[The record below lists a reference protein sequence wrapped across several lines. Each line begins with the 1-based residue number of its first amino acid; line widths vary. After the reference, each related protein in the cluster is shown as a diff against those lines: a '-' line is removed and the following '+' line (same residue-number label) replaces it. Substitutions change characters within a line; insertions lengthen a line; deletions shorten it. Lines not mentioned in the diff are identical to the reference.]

1 MTQPPTE
8 NGLPTFT
15 EKQAESLRNLPDVPV
30 FRGAPIPPGET
41 KPTDDGEAEDS
52 PHYGT
57 NATECAHGVSLGEP
71 CEQCEVPPH

>member
-30 FRGAPIPPGET
+30 FRGAPIPPRRDQT
-41 KPTDDGEAEDS
+41 
-52 PHYGT
+52 YRRW
-57 NATECAHGVSLGEP
+57 
-71 CEQCEVPPH
+71 